1 MPRVYTYKTQARR
14 GDKAPHTCVKCHKP
28 IEPGQDRYEWSFR
41 YGGTRRQHVSC
52 GYPRRSQ
59 LTQSKMG
66 AVYDVID
73 GDWGT
78 TQEDVKTNLE
88 MAAETVRE
96 VASEYDEAAQ
106 SFGGQGENAERASE
120 LDSYAGT
127 LDDAS
132 REVEDAEKEEGED
145 DEAFIARLHEIAEN
159 AASEC
164 PY

>member
-1 MPRVYTYKTQARR
+1 
-14 GDKAPHTCVKCHKP
+14 
-28 IEPGQDRYEWSFR
+28 
-41 YGGTRRQHVSC
+41 
-52 GYPRRSQ
+52 
-59 LTQSKMG
+59 MG

-96 VASEYDEAAQ
+96 VASEYYEAAQ

-127 LDDAS
+127 LDDVS

-145 DEAFIARLHEIAEN
+145 DEAFITRLHEIAEN